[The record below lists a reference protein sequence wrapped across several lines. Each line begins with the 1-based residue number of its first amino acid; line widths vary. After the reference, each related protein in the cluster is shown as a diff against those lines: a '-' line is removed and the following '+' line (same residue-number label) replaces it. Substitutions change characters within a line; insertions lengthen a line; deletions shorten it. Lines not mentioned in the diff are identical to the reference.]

1 MNLKDCVDGHLICL
15 RLDQKNLFIEFEV
28 VSARG
33 EQLKWVGF
41 NSTSSPIAVEFRG
54 AHFDARLHTTGNQA
68 TLGEIESTTHLVDGF
83 ELEGDFGV
91 ISVTADRFELVA
103 SS

>member
-41 NSTSSPIAVEFRG
+41 NSRSSPIAVEFRG